1 MSVHKDDD
9 RNKRKKRR
17 AEDTSE
23 SDASDLLLKNAD
35 MAFGLN
41 QYPGTFDMAGSAN
54 QGFPPA
60 SAFQAML
67 ARTQLNDRLPELP
80 KASIGLQSA
89 QQLPGIGLAGNNLQA
104 GGLATVSPLYSQSTS
119 NADTD
124 SDKDVPSGAHDLLKN
139 AAGLGFGVNNDGHN
153 IDSKLSG
160 SSPTLNNPTQGNL
173 FNPQINPTAATEL
186 VNSVREQA
194 AQLSLSDLVPTPSP
208 TEILETLN
216 DQLGEQGLKLNVD
229 GTDQKME
236 TLMGHLDSH
245 LSDTNPN
252 INLDHSDANSHT
264 VLEALNE
271 NLPSISPTEQSKIS
285 SSYKPHDTQG
295 SFDSQFSNFDL
306 SNANPTTISPILDA
320 MVDQDVRSS
329 DDSAILS
336 ETLSELLNEITNSD
350 SNHKD
355 LPESKSDVIG
365 SFQPDELKNLK
376 NVIVTT
382 PSTSSFHNIQ
392 PVTESADSFSA
403 GAVENDDYESNIQ
416 KILDALTETNKD
428 ALSNDD
434 TNSADLFS
442 SDDSGEKS
450 TQLSISDDTVLDD
463 LQNTT
468 RMGDFSTD
476 SKINIPISDKENDIG
491 SDDNLFGESTFADV
505 LDDAVDL
512 VKSEKDESDKV
523 ANKESSSISMR
534 DIPDALNDQI
544 STLNDKDQQTDEHME
559 HQQKNDDFSKGETN
573 LHDLDAA
580 TDIQMNDNFENQKT
594 IEDNLGDFLLMME
607 SGAHSN
613 NDEGS
618 DLDNNNDNKQSDSHT
633 EDKIQDTDTNDV
645 LGSIN
650 DQNKD
655 ETLGMESNLHDI
667 LENNDAK
674 KKTLD
679 SDSNDK
685 TTDEIVSETEE
696 TLSDLMGAIDD
707 AKEQTQTVNNE
718 EGKEDTISEVMP
730 SDISDLDINSPFTDI
745 DSETFGDAVIDGDE
759 DTFNVSQGNEED
771 DASQIVE
778 TTDTP
783 NSEIMD
789 LDDIASD
796 DNGDGKDHGNNLNN
810 VKISEADKEDL
821 DAAAPGSIEIGD
833 LADSYEK
840 FVGNSRG
847 DTDARTRE
855 DIETLDDMDEANAVI
870 ENNDQVDNHTLEHD
884 EFEVKGKHQRTP
896 IDDDDTDEVGN
907 IPFLAEASSPD
918 DQMTAILPAVG
929 DQEME
934 ISTCRQKLPS
944 VCFEYQLE
952 VMSQGNSI
960 ASLDHPCRLMPL
972 DKSAKLN
979 YSFLTNFSTIYGHRR
994 YLNRK

>member
-1 MSVHKDDD
+1 MSVQTDDD
-9 RNKRKKRR
+9 RKKRKKRR

-23 SDASDLLLKNAD
+23 SDTSDLLLKNAD

-41 QYPGTFDMAGSAN
+41 QYPSTFDMSGSSN

-60 SAFQAML
+60 SAFQEML
-67 ARTQLNDRLPELP
+67 ARTQLKNQLPELP
-80 KASIGLQSA
+80 KASMGLQSA

-104 GGLATVSPLYSQSTS
+104 GGLATVSPLYSQTS
-119 NADTD
+119 SSSDAD
-124 SDKDVPSGAHDLLKN
+124 SDKDVSSSAHDLLKN
-139 AAGLGFGVNNDGHN
+139 AAGLGFGVNSDGHN

-160 SSPTLNNPTQGNL
+160 STPTLNNPTQGNL

-186 VNSVREQA
+186 VNSVRAQA
-194 AQLSLSDLVPTPSP
+194 AQFSLSDQVPTPSP

-229 GTDQKME
+229 STDQKME
-236 TLMGHLDSH
+236 NLMGHLDSH

-264 VLEALNE
+264 ILEALND
-271 NLPSISPTEQSKIS
+271 NLPGISPTQQSKIS
-285 SSYKPHDTQG
+285 SSYKPHDTHG
-295 SFDSQFSNFDL
+295 SFDSQFSNFDIN
-306 SNANPTTISPILDA
+306 NASPTTISPILDV

-355 LPESKSDVIG
+355 LPESKSDVID

-376 NVIVTT
+376 DVIVTT

-392 PVTESADSFSA
+392 PVTESTDSFSA
-403 GAVENDDYESNIQ
+403 GAVQNDDDYESNIQ
-416 KILDALTETNKD
+416 KILDVLTETNKN

-442 SDDSGEKS
+442 SDDSVEKLA
-450 TQLSISDDTVLDD
+450 QLSFSDDTVLDD

-468 RMGDFSTD
+468 QMGDFSTD
-476 SKINIPISDKENDIG
+476 EVPGPVDLVSITSQNDIG
-491 SDDNLFGESTFADV
+491 SDDTLFGDSTHADV
-505 LDDAVDL
+505 LDDVVDL

-523 ANKESSSISMR
+523 DNKESSSISMR
-534 DIPDALNDQI
+534 DITDALNDQN
-544 STLNDKDQQTDEHME
+544 STLNDNDQQTDEHME
-559 HQQKNDDFSKGETN
+559 HQQKNDDISKGETN

-580 TDIQMNDNFENQKT
+580 TDIQMHDNFENQKT
-594 IEDNLGDFLLMME
+594 IEDNLSDFISMME
-607 SGAHSN
+607 SDAHSK
-613 NDEGS
+613 NDEAN
-618 DLDNNNDNKQSDSHT
+618 DLDINNDNKQSDSLT
-633 EDKIQDTDTNDV
+633 EDKIQDTDNNDF
-645 LGSIN
+645 LGAIN

-655 ETLGMESNLHDI
+655 DTLEMESSLHDN
-667 LENNDAK
+667 LENNDIK
-674 KKTLD
+674 EKTLD
-679 SDSNDK
+679 SDSYDK
-685 TTDEIVSETEE
+685 TTDEIISETEE

-718 EGKEDTISEVMP
+718 EEKEDTISEVMS
-730 SDISDLDINSPFTDI
+730 SDIGDLDINSPITDI
-745 DSETFGDAVIDGDE
+745 YSETFGDAVIDGD
-759 DTFNVSQGNEED
+759 DDRFNVSQGNEED
-771 DASQIVE
+771 DASQTAE

-783 NSEIMD
+783 NSEVMD
-789 LDDIASD
+789 LDDIAAD
-796 DNGDGKDHGNNLNN
+796 DSGDGKGHEKHLDN
-810 VKISEADKEDL
+810 VEISETDKEDL
-821 DAAAPGSIEIGD
+821 DAAAPGNIEIGD
-833 LADSYEK
+833 LADSYEQ

-847 DTDARTRE
+847 DTDAKTRTE
-855 DIETLDDMDEANAVI
+855 IEVLDDVDEANAVI

-884 EFEVKGKHQRTP
+884 EFEVKGKQDRTL
-896 IDDDDTDEVGN
+896 IDDDDTGELDD
-907 IPFLAEASSPD
+907 IPSMAEALSLD
-918 DQMTAILPAVG
+918 DQKTAILPAVG

-944 VCFEYQLE
+944 VCFAYQLE

-960 ASLDHPCRLMPL
+960 PSLDHLCRLMPL

-979 YSFLTNFSTIYGHRR
+979 NSFLVSQP
-994 YLNRK
+994 